1 MALPKIEEARKLS
14 DEELSEQIKAV
25 KKELFDLRFKKS
37 TNQSEE
43 KTHLV
48 KHTRHWQAQMMTVQR
63 ERELA
68 AARTKAAEVAE
79 AEVAEA
85 EVAEAEVAEAEEAT

>member
-25 KKELFDLRFKKS
+25 KRELFDLRFKKS

-43 KTHLV
+43 KNHLV
-48 KHTRHWQAQMMTVQR
+48 KHTRHRQAQLMTVQR
-63 ERELA
+63 ERQLA
-68 AARTKAAEVAE
+68 AAKTNTPEPDSAAAEVAQ
-79 AEVAEA
+79 
-85 EVAEAEVAEAEEAT
+85 AEEEK

>member
-48 KHTRHWQAQMMTVQR
+48 KHTRHRQAQLRTVQR

-68 AARTKAAEVAE
+68 AASKNAPEVAVAE
-79 AEVAEA
+79 AAEA
-85 EVAEAEVAEAEEAT
+85 AEAEEAT

>member
-14 DEELSEQIKAV
+14 DEELIEQIKAV
-25 KKELFDLRFKKS
+25 KKELFGLRFKKS

-48 KHTRHWQAQMMTVQR
+48 KHTRHRQAQLMTVQR

-68 AARTKAAEVAE
+68 AARTTPAEEAVAEVAE
-79 AEVAEA
+79 AEVAATE
-85 EVAEAEVAEAEEAT
+85 EAEAEEAT

>member
-48 KHTRHWQAQMMTVQR
+48 KHTRHRQAQLLTVQR

-68 AARTKAAEVAE
+68 AIKTKTVEVTE
-79 AEVAEA
+79 AEVT
-85 EVAEAEVAEAEEAT
+85 EAEVAEAEEEK

>member
-48 KHTRHWQAQMMTVQR
+48 KHTRHRQAQLLTVRR

-68 AARTKAAEVAE
+68 AARTKTVEVAKT
-79 AEVAEA
+79 
-85 EVAEAEVAEAEEAT
+85 EVAEAEEEK